1 MRITIIPALAVAM
14 AMAAVF
20 ADGGVPLSDDDMK
33 AEIVSFLSLPSR
45 LCGRATIDFRNE
57 LKSRKLTN
65 RPWFDGDTNRLA
77 RLICELAQTNDNR
90 AARTMLRALG
100 EYGTDAQLPFLYSC
114 ATNPVLGRTAV
125 ESVLHIEGVT
135 SNSLSIAQSYL
146 YLTNGFPLMNTDV
159 RPDVCKSILTRVFA
173 DEALVAYRPY
183 VLDIACS
190 FAKDVNTL
198 PKGLDKTL
206 VAVAPDFQLTK
217 RRLAILRSAKQRVAE
232 KIHGMDTNALHY
244 STELHIYEVQTNYLA
259 EAISELVDYPEVDLP
274 D

>member
-20 ADGGVPLSDDDMK
+20 ADGEMPLSDDDMK

-114 ATNPVLGRTAV
+114 ATNPVLGMTAV
-125 ESVLHIEGVT
+125 ESVLRVEGVT
-135 SNSLSIAQSYL
+135 SNSVELVQTYINV
-146 YLTNGFPLMNTDV
+146 TNGNAAVHWDHVYVFKEMINALQD
-159 RPDVCKSILTRVFA
+159 RPGEQEREMVFGLILKHAPSNNFCPIQLDRLIMSA
-173 DEALVAYRPY
+173 DLSYRM
-183 VLDIACS
+183 S
-190 FAKDVNTL
+190 
-198 PKGLDKTL
+198 
-206 VAVAPDFQLTK
+206 K
-217 RRLAILRSAKQRVAE
+217 RRLSVLRGVQENGIDEYDIFYV
-232 KIHGMDTNALHY
+232 TNA
-244 STELHIYEVQTNYLA
+244 IN
-259 EAISELVDYPEVDLP
+259 ELVAYPEVDLP